1 MYRKKIYNQK
11 IHISEKR
18 NLKFSGKILQIYKKK
33 GQISESLF

>member
-11 IHISEKR
+11 IHISEEK

-33 GQISESLF
+33 GQISESPF